1 MAFRNDLK
9 SAIGPYIKE
18 EAAQGVVTSLLGAV
32 YTIDKIIRGEVD
44 DDVKSQ
50 AAQMLLDFTAG
61 LNANPFWLRHSGYI
75 MPVFTNAA
83 MSWLHSYQYTK
94 NDATPDQKLNFL
106 VARNVLAEVAVA
118 VLYCERGTKGMVE
131 DGARLRERI
140 MQLRM

>member
-9 SAIGPYIKE
+9 SAIAPHIND
-18 EAAQGVVTSLLGAV
+18 EAAQGVVTSLLGGV

-44 DDVKSQ
+44 DDVKSA
-50 AAQMLLDFTAG
+50 AAQLLLDFTAG
-61 LNANPFWLRHSGYI
+61 LNANPFWMQHSGYI

-94 NDATPDQKLNFL
+94 TDASPENKLNFL

-118 VLYCERGTKGMVE
+118 VLYCEQGTKGMVE
-131 DGARLRERI
+131 KGARLREAI